1 MRLTDAAVVAAIF
14 LVAQQAAP
22 PATLA
27 SVKRSTATYD
37 SYLTGNAADVTRKTT
52 GGLVLAGGGTDVP
65 DASRWLIA
73 HAGGGDVVVI
83 RASGADG
90 YNGFMMGLGPAD
102 SVESIVF
109 KSREASSDPEII
121 RTLEHAEAVFLAG
134 GDQGNYIKYWKDTP
148 LEDTLNVLAKRG
160 VPIGGTS
167 AGLAVLGQ
175 FGFAALND
183 GITSEAALA
192 DPFSDKITIERDFLA
207 MPHMTGIITD
217 SHFVER
223 DRMGRTLVFLA
234 RLVHDKWTP
243 RARAIAIDSKTA
255 VLVEADGTAAVV
267 GSGPA
272 YFLETTAPA
281 TLLKAR
287 TPVSI
292 AGINAYRVKA
302 GATFDLTTWTGTG
315 GTAYVLSID
324 AGQMKSSNGSVY

>member
-1 MRLTDAAVVAAIF
+1 MRLIVVVIF
-14 LVAQQAAP
+14 ASLLTTQQTSTP
-22 PATLA
+22 PAKPATT
-27 SVKRSTATYD
+27 KRSTPAYD

-90 YNGFMMGLGPAD
+90 YNDFMMGLGPAD

-121 RTLEHAEAVFLAG
+121 RTLEQAEAVFLAG
-134 GDQGNYIKYWKDTP
+134 GDQGNYVKYWKGTP
-148 LEDTLNVLAKRG
+148 VQDALNALAKRG

-183 GITSEAALA
+183 SITSAAALA
-192 DPFSDKITIERDFLA
+192 DPFSDKITIEREFLK
-207 MPHMTGIITD
+207 MPHLSGVITD

-234 RLVHDKWTP
+234 RIVHEQWAP

-255 VLVEADGTAAVV
+255 VLVEADGSATIV

-272 YFLETTAPA
+272 YFLETTTAATVLAPQ
-281 TLLKAR
+281 

-292 AGINAYRVKA
+292 AAIDTYRVKA
-302 GATFDLTTWTGTG
+302 GGGFNLATWKGTG
-315 GTAYVLSID
+315 GTAYVLSVES
-324 AGQMKSSNGSVY
+324 GTVRSSNGSVY